1 MAQAAIDR
9 HCHPM
14 LFAGAIEIPTELII
28 AILAGL
34 LLAALLVISTGGL
47 LAWMICRERKAFWLG
62 SLAFLLVVALLARQS
77 VDLEASVM
85 GGYAASALVGFVA
98 RRVASQPR

>member
-1 MAQAAIDR
+1 MARAATDR
-9 HCHPM
+9 QCHPM

-47 LAWMICRERKAFWLG
+47 LAWVLCRERKAFWLG
-62 SLAFLLVVALLARQS
+62 SLAFLLVAGLLTKQS

-85 GGYAASALVGFVA
+85 GGYAASAVVGLVA
-98 RRVASQPR
+98 RRAGSQPR